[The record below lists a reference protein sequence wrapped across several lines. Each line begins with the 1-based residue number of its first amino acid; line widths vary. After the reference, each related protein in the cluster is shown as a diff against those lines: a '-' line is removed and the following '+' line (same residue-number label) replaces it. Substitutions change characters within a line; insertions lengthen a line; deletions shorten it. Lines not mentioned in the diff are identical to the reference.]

1 MTQTTIY
8 VHYID
13 ITCAQAKTVFFSY
26 CYIYIYIY
34 LINKLLLSFFQDA
47 VIFKYNTITLQYI
60 SNGDSK

>member
-13 ITCAQAKTVFFSY
+13 ITCAQAKTVFFFLLLH
-26 CYIYIYIY
+26 IYIY